1 METPETRDHESLY
14 QTLAG
19 EILRFERK
27 PGEPLSEHEL
37 CRRFGLS
44 RTPVRSLLQR
54 LQENG
59 LVQIVPR
66 SGSRVTR
73 LDMKLI
79 NQLIYERVA
88 VETMVLRDFVALCNP
103 TDIER
108 IRYLYVQMQ
117 QAAEGFGSDRFQPDE
132 FIRRDLAMHGE
143 WFRRL
148 NLETLWAR
156 LSMPESSYTR
166 FCMLDILQGNNVPDV
181 LEEHGEML
189 RLIEEKDA
197 ASIEPLLKKHLYGGV
212 RRLGSRIYTT
222 WAEYFEPFEGEI
234 HEQKLP

>member
-1 METPETRDHESLY
+1 METQEIRDYESLY

-19 EILRFERK
+19 EILRFQRK
-27 PGEPLSEHEL
+27 PGEQLSEHEL

-59 LVQIVPR
+59 LVQIIPR

-79 NQLIYERVA
+79 SQLIYERVA
-88 VETMVLRDFVALCNP
+88 VETMVMRDFAAVCDP
-103 TDIER
+103 TDVER
-108 IRYLYVQMQ
+108 VRYLYVQMQ
-117 QAAEGFGSDRFQPDE
+117 AAAESFGTPAFQPDE
-132 FIRRDLAMHGE
+132 FIRRDLNMHGE

-148 NLETLWAR
+148 NLETLWTR
-156 LSMPESSYTR
+156 LSNPESSYTR

-189 RLIEEKDA
+189 RLIESGDTGE
-197 ASIEPLLKKHLYGGV
+197 IEALLKKHLYGGV
-212 RRLGSRIYTT
+212 RRIGSGIYTT
-222 WAEYFEPFEGEI
+222 YADYFEPFEGETA
-234 HEQKLP
+234 